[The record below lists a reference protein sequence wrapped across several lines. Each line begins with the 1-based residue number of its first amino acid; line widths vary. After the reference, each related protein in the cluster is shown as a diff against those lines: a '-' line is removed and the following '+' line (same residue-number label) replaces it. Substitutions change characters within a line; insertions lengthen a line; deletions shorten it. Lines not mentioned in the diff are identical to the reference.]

1 MMHQRSLKH
10 NNKGYSLV
18 ELIIS
23 MAIIVL
29 LTGAAMLTMSMINSA
44 KAREASVTFTSEIS
58 ETSAKSKNQ
67 MVILPDESG
76 VLVMQP
82 TYSHCIKVYFSEG
95 NECYYIKKGYFNPA
109 GETEEDMYIFQ
120 DSENVNG
127 GRGISMTSK
136 VTIKY
141 KSLEADAS
149 EEEIESVY
157 IVFDRSGMCIQGAG
171 TYSFY
176 KKNGNLIADVN
187 LNKNGSYQ
195 SY

>member
-67 MVILPDESG
+67 MVVLPNEDG

-82 TYSHCIKVYFSEG
+82 TY
-95 NECYYIKKGYFNPA
+95 NN
-109 GETEEDMYIFQ
+109 
-120 DSENVNG
+120 
-127 GRGISMTSK
+127 
-136 VTIKY
+136 
-141 KSLEADAS
+141 
-149 EEEIESVY
+149 
-157 IVFDRSGMCIQGAG
+157 CIQ
-171 TYSFY
+171 
-176 KKNGNLIADVN
+176 V
-187 LNKNGSYQ
+187 
-195 SY
+195 